1 MRNNRA
7 PDFGNRIEK
16 PVVQINDTEADS
28 DELQTAFYGNSDP
41 DFLTIEYDS
50 LFLHGKPRVH
60 TDRADH
66 KQFSMMDL
74 RRVRAT
80 MRLDIGSK
88 RNGTL
93 AANWRRNKVAEAT
106 SYPPSSVV
114 IDAEPKHQ
122 VLM

>member
-50 LFLHGKPRVH
+50 LFLH
-60 TDRADH
+60 D
-66 KQFSMMDL
+66 
-74 RRVRAT
+74 
-80 MRLDIGSK
+80 
-88 RNGTL
+88 
-93 AANWRRNKVAEAT
+93 
-106 SYPPSSVV
+106 
-114 IDAEPKHQ
+114 
-122 VLM
+122 